1 MNLDV
6 HFMALLI
13 VYHLLYNYFKWKGY
27 IYICFKCYIEC
38 DALTFVE
45 YIVLQ
50 SPTYMKA
57 LLSKHPF
64 YIQLLSF

>member
-13 VYHLLYNYFKWKGY
+13 VYHLLYNY
-27 IYICFKCYIEC
+27 FKCYIEC